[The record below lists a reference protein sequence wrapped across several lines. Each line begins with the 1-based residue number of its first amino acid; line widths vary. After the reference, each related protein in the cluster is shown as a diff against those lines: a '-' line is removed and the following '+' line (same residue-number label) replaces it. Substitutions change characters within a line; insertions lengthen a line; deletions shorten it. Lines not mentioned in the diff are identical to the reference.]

1 MNMNITRDDALKLL
15 KKYNKEEFHIIHA
28 LTVEGVMRY
37 FADEL
42 GYGEDVDFWGVCG
55 LLHDVDFEC
64 YPEEHCKKAP
74 ELLNEIGASDDIVH
88 AVCSHGFGICVD
100 IEPIHE
106 MEKVLFA
113 TDELTGLIGA
123 AARMRPSKSTM
134 DMELSSLKKKFKDK
148 KFAAGCSRDVIRK
161 GAEMLGWELD
171 DLLQRTIL
179 AMRSCEKSVAE
190 QM

>member
-106 MEKVLFA
+106 IEKVLFA